1 MADNPAPLVLLSF
14 IDRSGQKPG
23 GSTVYR
29 WGDRTCACA
38 DLHAALVRFFEPD
51 RVVLFGVGEGPAPPC
66 PGGTPVRW
74 QAIPAGQSEAGL
86 WTVFSLFCS
95 AVDAGDRVIVE
106 IPGGTSPLSFITFV
120 ALQYL
125 RETKGV
131 QVERVCSTTP
141 GTDGEVLVLDLS
153 AFVTVLD
160 WMRGVQAFTQHVDA
174 ADLAA
179 LMGIVQNRAYRDGTG
194 HPLSLKPW
202 GHALS
207 LFTQAVRL
215 SRPREVMHAADIL
228 TTHFAGVTAEVQQL
242 VPPLAPMM
250 DRLQE
255 VTAMGRGGSPDQLSW
270 EALSIGLNLIEYQCR
285 HDLIM
290 QAVTLAR
297 EWCLN
302 YLILELDYHPEQW
315 LTWDVREEIG
325 RTIAGAA
332 LEARH
337 HPYEGTTL
345 SARFALLD
353 QKDDLVA
360 LWIILADLRN
370 DIAHCGM
377 NQQQKSAV
385 TILGRIRDLVERLRK
400 LVAGSSCR
408 VTGGRS
414 GDDRSPELPPG
425 QGERGGGEGDQPEE

>member
-1 MADNPAPLVLLSF
+1 MAGNPAPLVLLSF
-14 IDRSGQKPG
+14 IDRSESEPG

-38 DLHAALVRFFEPD
+38 DLPSALVRFFEPD
-51 RVVLFGVGEGPAPPC
+51 RVVLFGVGEGPAPAS

-74 QAIPAGQSEAGL
+74 QAIPAGQSETDL

-106 IPGGTSPLSFITFV
+106 ISTGSRPLAFVTFV
-120 ALQYL
+120 AVQYL

-131 QVERVCSTTP
+131 QVERVCSVAP
-141 GTDGEVLVLDLS
+141 GPGGEAQVQDLS
-153 AFVTVLD
+153 AFVAVLD
-160 WMRGVQAFTQHVDA
+160 WMRGVHAFTQHVDA

-228 TTHFAGVTAEVQQL
+228 TTHYAEVTAEVHQL
-242 VPPLAPMM
+242 VPPLAPAM

-255 VTAMGRGGSPDQLSW
+255 VTAMGRGGSPDLLSW
-270 EALSIGLNLIEYQCR
+270 ESLSIGLNLIEYQCR
-285 HDLIM
+285 HDLYM

-302 YLILELDYHPEQW
+302 YLILELDHHPDQW
-315 LTWDVREEIG
+315 LVWEVRDEIG
-325 RTIAGAA
+325 RTITGAA
-332 LEARH
+332 LEARR
-337 HPYEGTTL
+337 HPYEGTAL
-345 SARFALLD
+345 SARFARLE

-377 NQQQKSAV
+377 NLQQKSAA
-385 TILGRIRDLVERLRK
+385 TIQGRTRDMVKRLRH

-425 QGERGGGEGDQPEE
+425 EGEGGDGEGDQPEE